1 MLPTPEP
8 DATHSL
14 TLRTSYSTSPRAQPP
29 PGRSPLRTGAI
40 RCPGTFYAPALVLQ
54 DFAYSYRVW
63 ITLIKLPYAPL
74 RWSLTTTSIH
84 ARERL
89 CTPLLPSVRRVSEK
103 NSSRNCLKILSTSQP
118 PYHQPCHCRIDER
131 FCGGAQP
138 LVILAH
144 PPVLREPGEGP
155 LHYPSAG

>member
-1 MLPTPEP
+1 M
-8 DATHSL
+8 AFGWCI
-14 TLRTSYSTSPRAQPP
+14 A
-29 PGRSPLRTGAI
+29 
-40 RCPGTFYAPALVLQ
+40 C
-54 DFAYSYRVW
+54 
-63 ITLIKLPYAPL
+63 
-74 RWSLTTTSIH
+74 
-84 ARERL
+84 
-89 CTPLLPSVRRVSEK
+89 LLPSPAPQWDDPTRQHDATRRSPAHLERRAIHGTSE
-103 NSSRNCLKILSTSQP
+103 RNCLKILSTSQP